1 MLKGAAMTGH
11 IDPTRESFEVFKA
24 LPRDEPL
31 EMLNLI
37 RLRDKAAYP
46 DGRAATGLE
55 AYTAYGE
62 HSAPIFQRVGGSI
75 LWRGAPRSVLI
86 GPGDEAWDLSF
97 IAAYPSAGA
106 FLEMVTDPDYQ
117 SRAVPHRQAAVLDSR
132 LIRHAPLPGGSA
144 FG

>member
-1 MLKGAAMTGH
+1 MTGH
-11 IDPTRESFEVFKA
+11 IDPTRESFEFFKA

-37 RLRDKAAYP
+37 RLRDQAVYP
-46 DGRAATGLE
+46 DGRDATGMD
-55 AYTAYGE
+55 AYKAYGE
-62 HSAPIFQRVGGSI
+62 QSAPIFQRVGGSI
-75 LWRGAPRSVLI
+75 LWRGAPRGVLI
-86 GPGDEAWDLSF
+86 GPSEELWHLSF

-106 FLEMVTDPDYQ
+106 FLEMVTDPEYQ

-132 LIRHAPLPGGSA
+132 LIRHAPLPGGAA